1 MTWDY
6 IRSRLKAAAL
16 SSLTAF
22 FFSLIPAVVVLLGFT
37 AAIRF
42 LRVHA
47 PGSSR
52 FLDLLQIGVVPLLGI
67 LMAVATVRVRGM
79 LEGIRKEG
87 ERYRVALESAADGIL
102 MVDRA
107 GTVLEA
113 NAAACEMLGYGRTKL
128 LGLMVD
134 KLAYVRGRPGAAP
147 PLRELFATKTALR
160 ECQLRQADGGLR
172 PVELNGRMLEDG
184 RIMIII
190 RDITAR
196 KRAEESLKVS
206 ELRYRLLFK
215 GNLAGV
221 YRATAGGCL
230 LECNQSFATMVGCSS
245 PGEVLAHN
253 PEDFFPAPHD
263 FRSFAELVR
272 DKRRVASLELCRRR
286 LDGTPVWVLESAY
299 LTFDEALSEE
309 VIEGTV
315 IDITERRQAE
325 ETVRNSLSE
334 KEVLLKEVHHRVKN
348 NLQVISSLLSLHAE
362 RVGEPSLLNIFRE
375 SQNRI
380 KSIALL
386 HEGLYQSG
394 DLARIDFGTY
404 LHKLGQQLS
413 SAFGTDCSGIRLRVA
428 AEPVHLGL
436 DQAVPCALVV
446 NELVSNALKHA
457 FPNRAVGE
465 IYVILRSGSE
475 GKISITVGD
484 TGVGL
489 PEGFSIQPHN
499 SLGLRLLDTLVRQLK
514 GSVDY
519 KTGRGT
525 EFHVS
530 FSKVEV

>member
-1 MTWDY
+1 MTWDDV
-6 IRSRLKAAAL
+6 RSRLKADAL

-22 FFSLIPAVVVLLGFT
+22 FFSLIPAIAVLLGLL
-37 AAIRF
+37 AAVRF
-42 LRVHA
+42 LHA
-47 PGSSR
+47 NAPTSPAFIRLVRIS
-52 FLDLLQIGVVPLLGI
+52 VVPLVAVLV
-67 LMAVATVRVRGM
+67 AVATVRVRRI
-79 LEGIRKEG
+79 LERIRSEG

-107 GTVLEA
+107 GRVLEA
-113 NAAACEMLGYGRTKL
+113 NAAACEMLGYSRAKL
-128 LGLMVD
+128 RDLMLD
-134 KLAYVRGRPGAAP
+134 KLAYVCGQPGLP
-147 PLRELFATKTALR
+147 PLLPELFATKTALR

-172 PVELNGRMLEDG
+172 SVELNGRMLEDG

-196 KRAEESLKVS
+196 KRVEESLKVS

-230 LECNQSFATMVGCSS
+230 LECNQSLAAMLGCSS
-245 PGEVLAHN
+245 PGEVLAHK
-253 PEDFFPAPHD
+253 PEDFFSAPDGFH
-263 FRSFAELVR
+263 SFADLLRE
-272 DKRRVASLELCRRR
+272 KRRVASLELCRRR
-286 LDGTPVWVLESAY
+286 RDGTPIWVLESAY

-309 VIEGTV
+309 VIQGTV
-315 IDITERRQAE
+315 IDITERRRAE
-325 ETVRNSLSE
+325 ETIRSSLSE

-348 NLQVISSLLSLHAE
+348 NLQVISSLLSLQAE

-404 LHKLGQQLS
+404 LHMLGQQLS
-413 SAFGTDCSGIRLRVA
+413 SAFGTDCSGIRLRVDA
-428 AEPVHLGL
+428 DPVHLCL
-436 DQAVPCALVV
+436 DRAVPCALVV

-457 FPNRAVGE
+457 FPNGAAGE
-465 IYVILRSGSE
+465 IYVILRSGGE
-475 GKISITVGD
+475 GRITITVGD

-489 PEGFSIQPHN
+489 PEGFNVQTSN
-499 SLGLRLLDTLVRQLK
+499 SLGLRLLDTLVRQLR

-519 KTGRGT
+519 STGRGT

-530 FSKVEV
+530 FSKVEA